1 VTDEHLSLDELAEFD
16 EGLLPADRASEVQA
30 HLDGCA
36 ECRARAESIAA
47 TRQLLANLPEV
58 EMPAEVKARLD
69 RAIAEDTSG
78 TTTVVPQLDNYRR
91 RRFGRPTW
99 AASAAA
105 SVLLLA
111 FGAVIVGLLLHN
123 PATSSGGAAGASSA
137 PEQRAAAPQPSNY
150 VRTSTGLDYTPTSL
164 LSQVPSLVAN
174 VANAAHGGA
183 GTTSSTS
190 GSPEL
195 TPEASPAAPSPKAV
209 TLRQAPVAPALRA
222 LYSSRAK
229 LLDCAATLNGHGAIP
244 ITVDFG
250 RWTFESF
257 RKAPAAIFVF
267 RDPDPS
273 VVDVFV
279 VGPSCST
286 GSVRTYVKVPLQ
298 Q

>member
-69 RAIAEDTSG
+69 RAIAEDSSG
-78 TTTVVPQLDNYRR
+78 TATVVPQLDNYRR

-111 FGAVIVGLLLHN
+111 FGAIIVGLLLHN
-123 PATSSGGAAGASSA
+123 PATSSGGGAGGSAA
-137 PEQRAAAPQPSNY
+137 PEQRAASQPSTY

-164 LSQVPSLVAN
+164 LAQVPSLVAN
-174 VANAAHGGA
+174 VANVAHGGA
-183 GTTSSTS
+183 ATSSTPA
-190 GSPEL
+190 GTTAISPV
-195 TPEASPAAPSPKAV
+195 ASPAAPSPKAI
-209 TLRQAPVAPALRA
+209 TLRRSPVAPALRA
-222 LYSSRAK
+222 LYNSRAK
-229 LLDCAATLNGHGAIP
+229 LLACAATLNGHGAIP

-286 GSVRTYVKVPLQ
+286 ASVRTYVKVPLQ